1 MALVK
6 KILYPVDFTESS
18 EKIVPFVKEFVKNFD
33 AELHV
38 IHVIRSA
45 EDFAGFE
52 MGAAWYAA
60 FEKDLMDG
68 AEKSM
73 ARFVEEQ
80 FNDIGKVN
88 TFVVVGDVVDEII
101 EYIEKNDIDLV
112 TLGTHGRKG
121 LEKVMFGSVAEGV
134 VGNAPCPV
142 LTINPYKVK
151 KIA

>member
-1 MALVK
+1 MSLVK
-6 KILYPVDFTESS
+6 KILYPVDFTSSS
-18 EKIVPFVKEFVKNFD
+18 EKIVPYVKDFVKNCD

-73 ARFVEEQ
+73 KRFIEEQ
-80 FNDIGKVN
+80 LNDVGNV
-88 TFVVVGDVVDEII
+88 TTHVVVGDVVDEII
-101 EYIEKNDIDLV
+101 NYIENNGIDLV
-112 TLGTHGRKG
+112 IIGTHGRKG

-151 KIA
+151 AKG